1 MGHAFRSGPLA
12 SFEELEAAMK
22 PSVSEVQ
29 TLVAREMHP
38 TTETMTD
45 MQATGSNTSNVAEIL
60 QDDTHEVPTLVK
72 RELQPIMELGTKV
85 QAEGPSAG
93 SATEIEIRFQDN
105 KHEARML
112 AVGDWVRL
120 NTKGRN
126 VQADYDWSGDAL
138 QPWELGEVTEVGRT
152 LKIRGPRGEVD
163 EYEVDDLQKG
173 EPSTAQNVASAY
185 GAALTW

>member
-1 MGHAFRSGPLA
+1 
-12 SFEELEAAMK
+12 
-22 PSVSEVQ
+22 
-29 TLVAREMHP
+29 MHP

-60 QDDTHEVPTLVK
+60 QHDAHVPTLAK

-85 QAEGPSAG
+85 QAEGPSAS
-93 SATEIEIRFQDN
+93 SATEIFQDN
-105 KHEARML
+105 KHEARTL
-112 AVGDWVRL
+112 AVGDLVRL

-152 LKIRGPRGEVD
+152 LKIRGPRGGVD
-163 EYEVDDLQKG
+163 EYEADDLEKG
-173 EPSTAQNVASAY
+173 EPSIAQNVASAY
-185 GAALTW
+185 GAALTWTRTQLDIAAD